1 MIHVYTYHKC
11 HRHRYSQHHHPSR
24 PVSHRHDNQRLSH
37 YHRHQVYHPRALR
50 LSYHQSHLY
59 LPPCN
64 TNANN
69 HTSTTPI
76 SNLSSPRL
84 TTTTPDNEEDE
95 VQLFKLTHEAD
106 KVRKC

>member
-24 PVSHRHDNQRLSH
+24 PVSHCHNNQQLSH
-37 YHRHQVYHPRALR
+37 YHHHQVYHPRALR

-64 TNANN
+64 TNANHN
-69 HTSTTPI
+69 STTPI
-76 SNLSSPRL
+76 SNLSSPRP